1 MGSFVESK
9 EEFLEKGKK
18 AQIGEIREWKG
29 QKFQK
34 QPNGGWI
41 PVKQGTKDSKKEEG
55 FDWKKVTVKDM
66 AGVPVGTKISFE
78 DDLSGIRVVAEKVK
92 DNSWKNEEGNTF
104 TDGEMV
110 ESVSH
115 PDAHDHKIE
124 KPAAKKE
131 DHITISPNRPAGQ
144 PRRGETV
151 ELTGGTGR
159 KVTGKLHEVRRT
171 VNGEWEGSI
180 HIRGNEYFAG
190 KVTRNLTREEKERQV
205 RRGVAQRGLATANAE
220 LQKLGRQ
227 EARVLL
233 DQEQDPEV
241 LANMT
246 DGNHPAVV
254 RYSKML
260 TEIDKKKRTLLE
272 RVRKYRKELENLE
285 GKKEEGGPK
294 TFVDEKYGR
303 KDKFEV
309 VDEWPSGGYKVWNIG
324 RSNFPYEG
332 YIPLAQS
339 TPENKYV
346 VKLDTL
352 KALKVGDEDLCLK
365 VLKAAGQKG
374 VDEEKFNKLK
384 EEHKG
389 KSPEKKEEPG
399 KEALSEIS
407 KK

>member
-1 MGSFVESK
+1 MF
-9 EEFLEKGKK
+9 EELNQHRAAVAEQIQKACEIGFTGNELEKAHNVGD
-18 AQIGEIREWKG
+18 IH
-29 QKFQK
+29 
-34 QPNGGWI
+34 PNGKWVWTQLPSGKYDWRVI
-41 PVKQGTKDSKKEEG
+41 KKTG
-55 FDWKKVTVKDM
+55 
-66 AGVPVGTKISFE
+66 AP
-78 DDLSGIRVVAEKVK
+78 SG
-92 DNSWKNEEGNTF
+92 G
-104 TDGEMV
+104 
-110 ESVSH
+110 
-115 PDAHDHKIE
+115 
-124 KPAAKKE
+124 AA
-131 DHITISPNRPAGQ
+131 SAAGQ
-144 PRRGETV
+144 
-151 ELTGGTGR
+151 
-159 KVTGKLHEVRRT
+159 
-171 VNGEWEGSI
+171 
-180 HIRGNEYFAG
+180 
-190 KVTRNLTREEKERQV
+190 
-205 RRGVAQRGLATANAE
+205 
-220 LQKLGRQ
+220 
-227 EARVLL
+227 
-233 DQEQDPEV
+233 
-241 LANMT
+241 
-246 DGNHPAVV
+246 
-254 RYSKML
+254 
-260 TEIDKKKRTLLE
+260 
-272 RVRKYRKELENLE
+272 

-324 RSNFPYEG
+324 RSNFPHEG

>member
-1 MGSFVESK
+1 MSQHFTSVARGLNMGSFVESK

-78 DDLSGIRVVAEKVK
+78 DDLSGTRVVAEKVK

-131 DHITISPNRPAGQ
+131 
-144 PRRGETV
+144 
-151 ELTGGTGR
+151 
-159 KVTGKLHEVRRT
+159 
-171 VNGEWEGSI
+171 
-180 HIRGNEYFAG
+180 
-190 KVTRNLTREEKERQV
+190 
-205 RRGVAQRGLATANAE
+205 
-220 LQKLGRQ
+220 
-227 EARVLL
+227 
-233 DQEQDPEV
+233 
-241 LANMT
+241 
-246 DGNHPAVV
+246 
-254 RYSKML
+254 
-260 TEIDKKKRTLLE
+260 
-272 RVRKYRKELENLE
+272 
-285 GKKEEGGPK
+285 EGGPK

-324 RSNFPYEG
+324 RSNFPHEG

>member
-1 MGSFVESK
+1 MSQHFTSVARGLNMGSFVESK

-41 PVKQGTKDSKKEEG
+41 PVKQGTKDSKKEGELN
-55 FDWKKVTVKDM
+55 WKKVTEKDM
-66 AGVPVGTKISFE
+66 AALPVGTKISYY
-78 DDLSGIRVVAEKVK
+78 DNLSGTDVVTTKIKE
-92 DNSWKNEEGNTF
+92 NSWEADGNTY
-104 TDGEMV
+104 TDEEV
-110 ESVSH
+110 SQSVSH
-115 PDAHDHKIE
+115 PDTENHKME
-124 KPAAKKE
+124 KP
-131 DHITISPNRPAGQ
+131 
-144 PRRGETV
+144 
-151 ELTGGTGR
+151 
-159 KVTGKLHEVRRT
+159 
-171 VNGEWEGSI
+171 
-180 HIRGNEYFAG
+180 
-190 KVTRNLTREEKERQV
+190 
-205 RRGVAQRGLATANAE
+205 TAE
-220 LQKLGRQ
+220 
-227 EARVLL
+227 
-233 DQEQDPEV
+233 
-241 LANMT
+241 
-246 DGNHPAVV
+246 
-254 RYSKML
+254 
-260 TEIDKKKRTLLE
+260 
-272 RVRKYRKELENLE
+272 
-285 GKKEEGGPK
+285 KKEEGGPK

-324 RSNFPYEG
+324 RSNFPHEG

-389 KSPEKKEEPG
+389 KSPEKKEEPR
-399 KEALSEIS
+399 A
-407 KK
+407 